1 MLMKIHM
8 ALQQLTSNAH
18 QSNVMKCFQMQN
30 FKCVFS
36 IRLNFIDLK
45 NHSGRD
51 TISSKW
57 SKDQIWAEWS
67 HMQIG
72 N

>member
-8 ALQQLTSNAH
+8 ASQQLTSNAH
-18 QSNVMKCFQMQN
+18 EMFLKAEVLG
-30 FKCVFS
+30 VFS

-51 TISSKW
+51 TISSK
-57 SKDQIWAEWS
+57 
-67 HMQIG
+67 
-72 N
+72 